1 MEWYRTTKRDLPWR
15 RVRDPYAIWVSE
27 IMCQQTQIETVLPF
41 YGRWMER
48 LPTVE
53 NLAAAS
59 EEEVLGL
66 WQGLGYYRRARMLQA
81 GARQVVERGW
91 PQNAHEWREISGVG
105 DYTAGAIASIALG
118 EPAALVDGNVA
129 RVLARFY
136 ARRESGAALLKWAWP
151 VAREW
156 VDRESPGDWNQA
168 LMELGALVCTPQKPQ
183 CQSCPLRPGCS
194 AVEQGLTAE
203 IPTPKPRPKVVELE
217 WRVILTEHAGAWAVN
232 QIPAGEWW
240 EGMWEFPTE
249 RESAAPD
256 RSQRNESSSA
266 YLGSIS
272 HTVTHHRIRVE
283 VWRTDPGSQGDGFRW
298 VTGEELSALPM
309 PALQRKAFRLLD
321 GAQKRLF

>member
-1 MEWYRTTKRDLPWR
+1 
-15 RVRDPYAIWVSE
+15 
-27 IMCQQTQIETVLPF
+27 MCQQTQIETVLPF

-53 NLAAAS
+53 KLAAAS

-91 PQNAHEWREISGVG
+91 PRNAKQWREISGVG

-129 RVLARFY
+129 RVMARFY

-168 LMELGALVCTPQKPQ
+168 LMELGALVCTPPKPK

-194 AVEQGLTAE
+194 AAEQGLTAE

-217 WRVILTEHAGAWAVN
+217 WSVILTEHAGVWAVN

-249 RESAAPD
+249 RESAALAQGQALAPTS
-256 RSQRNESSSA
+256 RGSAPKRRNDEHSV
-266 YLGSIS
+266 YLGTIV
-272 HTVTHHRIRVE
+272 HTVTHHRIRVQ
-283 VWRTDPGSQGDGFRW
+283 VWHTNGGCPEDGIRW
-298 VTGEELSALPM
+298 VTSEELTVLPM
-309 PALQRKAFRLLD
+309 PALQRKAFRLLA